1 MSQVAVLVLVRG
13 VVYRLLDRSRFP
25 LSNPKPKYYR
35 QSVPPDATP
44 GRRSKWPAAYLI
56 RRLPAHDVIDE
67 AEAREVMDES
77 MIRWRKTFKDAL
89 ADRHEQEAS

>member
-1 MSQVAVLVLVRG
+1 MPKLVLVRG

-44 GRRSKWPAAYLI
+44 GKRSKWPAAYATN
-56 RRLPAHDVIDE
+56 RLPAHEVIDE
-67 AEAREVMDES
+67 EKAREVMDAAMS
-77 MIRWRKTFKDAL
+77 RWRSAFKANRL
-89 ADRHEQEAS
+89 AGAKECE